1 MNKPR
6 ILIVEDEPIMAQVL
20 RQQLVEVGYDP
31 VADTPTGEEAIVLAG
46 QLRPDLVFM
55 DIELAGTMDGISAA
69 QILKQQFGLAVVYLT
84 ALSSETFLQRAK
96 VTEAFGYIVKPFE
109 TRELR
114 IIVEMALFKKQA
126 EQALR
131 KKNAELQAAL
141 DQVKALSGLLPI
153 CAGCKKIRDDK
164 GYWNQVETYVE
175 KHSEARF
182 THGLCPDCIRRVYPE
197 FDQKGPR
204 SP

>member
-1 MNKPR
+1 
-6 ILIVEDEPIMAQVL
+6 MAPVL

-55 DIELAGTMDGISAA
+55 DIELAGTMDGISTA

-114 IIVEMALFKKQA
+114 IIVEMALFKQQA

-197 FDQKGPR
+197 FDQKGPG